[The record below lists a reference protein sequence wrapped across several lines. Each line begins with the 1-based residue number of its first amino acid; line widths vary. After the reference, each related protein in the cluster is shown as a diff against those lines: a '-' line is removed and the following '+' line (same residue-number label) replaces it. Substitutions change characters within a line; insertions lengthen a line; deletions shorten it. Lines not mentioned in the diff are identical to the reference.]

1 MKNIF
6 VSALAFDE
14 GKSGISNYIEN
25 SVYNLAVSNNVHV
38 AILKKDIKNYTRT
51 HKNIHF
57 ITYPDFLGNPILN
70 LLFHFFILPFLISK
84 QYDFIFLPAANR
96 RLMLFY
102 PLYTIA
108 TFHDL
113 SQFYIPG
120 KYGLMRMFY
129 IRYFIPIFLK
139 GVNKIIAVSN
149 NTKEDLMKYLKLQDK
164 DIIVNPN
171 GYDKELYF
179 NSQLDLTIKTDINPF
194 QNYIL
199 YISRIEHPGKN
210 HLNLIKA
217 YELLPHNIKKSYPL
231 VLVGTNSGNAK
242 IVHDYVNKS
251 KYKEYIKFL
260 GFVPNEAMPNII
272 SNAKIFVFPSLY
284 EGFGIPL
291 IEAMAM
297 NIPTLCA
304 SNSSLLEIGKDVSL
318 FFDEYD
324 VLSIKETMIKV
335 IEDEKL
341 QFKMKKAGLNRAKL
355 YDWRSHANSII
366 NLYEKSQSV
375 HYSKMFC

>member
-1 MKNIF
+1 M
-6 VSALAFDE
+6 
-14 GKSGISNYIEN
+14 
-25 SVYNLAVSNNVHV
+25 NL
-38 AILKKDIKNYTRT
+38 
-51 HKNIHF
+51 F
-57 ITYPDFLGNPILN
+57 
-70 LLFHFFILPFLISK
+70 FHFFVLPFLISK
-84 QYDFIFLPAANR
+84 KFDFIFLPAANR